1 MANVIK
7 LKQGS
12 GSDPQASDLVLGEL
26 AIRTDGTP
34 KLFAKNDAGSIIA
47 LGGGVTDGDKGDI
60 TVASSGSNW
69 TIDDDAV
76 TNDKLNLISTGLKP
90 SLEAKGDGS
99 SQDGYI
105 QLNCS
110 QNSHGIKLKSPP
122 HSASASYTLTFPNDV
137 QNGKFLTTDANGNL
151 SWGTP
156 ANSQLTNAQV
166 RAAVEAA
173 SDSNVF
179 TDADHSKLN
188 GIEDSATADQT
199 ASDIK
204 TLFNSSGLV
213 NAQIDGSAAI
223 AGTKIS
229 PSFGSQNISTTG
241 TVSTGD
247 ITLTGAAPKIT
258 FVDNDENPDYLL
270 QINGGNFL
278 IHDATNSEDKIKINS
293 DGHIDI
299 NGNLDVSAGVDV
311 SGNITV
317 SGTVDGRDIASD
329 GSKLDGIASG
339 ATNVSTE
346 NIQDIVGGM
355 VSGNTESGITVTY
368 QDSDGTIDFSV
379 ASQTDNNFT
388 TALKNK
394 LDGIAASATNVTNN
408 NQLTNGA
415 GYITSAALAGASDG
429 GNAALL
435 DGIDSTQFL
444 RSDQNDTTSGTLSI
458 TSNSAYPIDI
468 YGTNDA
474 KIVLQGSSNPYIRWR
489 EGTTDKAYIQWSA
502 SGFLSFV
509 NEESGEYL
517 KIGSGNSGLVFTVD
531 GTDRTVYHTGN
542 LSPFSG
548 SYTDLSNKP
557 TIPTNNNQL
566 TNGAGYST
574 FSGSYNDLSNKPTIP
589 SNNNQLTNGAGYI
602 TSQQTNA
609 SNLSTGTLPTARL
622 GTLPQRIGL
631 NCSVSGS
638 PSSRN
643 AFLALGDGDT
653 GVGQIGDG
661 QLELWANNQEIMN
674 LDTDEIECY
683 KHLRPNGS
691 QDLGSSSARW
701 QNLYVNDMHFSNEG
715 GKNSVDGSWGD
726 WTLQEGQEDIYMI
739 NNRSGKKFKIA
750 LIPV

>member
-188 GIEDSATADQT
+188 GI
-199 ASDIK
+199 
-204 TLFNSSGLV
+204 
-213 NAQIDGSAAI
+213 AA
-223 AGTKIS
+223 
-229 PSFGSQNISTTG
+229 N
-241 TVSTGD
+241 
-247 ITLTGAAPKIT
+247 
-258 FVDNDENPDYLL
+258 
-270 QINGGNFL
+270 
-278 IHDATNSEDKIKINS
+278 
-293 DGHIDI
+293 
-299 NGNLDVSAGVDV
+299 
-311 SGNITV
+311 
-317 SGTVDGRDIASD
+317 
-329 GSKLDGIASG
+329 
-339 ATNVSTE
+339 ATNVTNTNQLTNGAGFITATLTNE
-346 NIQDIVGGM
+346 QVQDIVGGM
-355 VSGNTESGITVTY
+355 VTGNTESGITVAYQDSDGTLDFTVASQTDENFTTALKNKLDGIAASATNVTNNNQLTNGAGYITATLTQEQVEDYVGNMLQSNTETGITVTY
-368 QDSDGTIDFSV
+368 QDSDGTIDFVV
-379 ASQTDNNFT
+379 ASQTDENFT

-415 GYITSAALAGASDG
+415 GYITSAALVGASDG

-435 DGIDSTQFL
+435 DGIDSAQFL
-444 RSDQNDTTSGTLSI
+444 RSDQDDTTTGILSL
-458 TSNSAYPIDI
+458 TSNSAFPIVI
-468 YGTNDA
+468 NGTNNG
-474 KIVLQGSSNPYIRWR
+474 KIIMKGSSSPYIQFQ
-489 EGTTDKAYIQWSA
+489 EGTTSKAYVQWHQDGHIKVHNS
-502 SGFLSFV
+502 
-509 NEESGEYL
+509 ESGEEL
-517 KIGSGNSGLVFTVD
+517 RIGSGNNGLQYEVD
-531 GTDRTVYHTGN
+531 GSVKTVYHTGN

-548 SYTDLSNKP
+548 SYTDLTNKP

-589 SNNNQLTNGAGYI
+589 TNNNQLTNGAGYI

-609 SNLSTGTLPTARL
+609 SNLSSGTLPTARL

-631 NCSVSGS
+631 NCSVSGT
-638 PSSRN
+638 PGSRN

-653 GVGQIGDG
+653 GVAQNGDG

-674 LDTDEIECY
+674 LDTGEIECY

-739 NNRSGKKFKIA
+739 NNRNGKKFKIA